1 MSSNFLNI
9 YFNKPDSSQNILLQA
24 VSDQMFAEL
33 VLKYFQKTGITM
45 DDQPQF
51 LFNSQSIPYDSC
63 KTLDDLKMRN
73 GAKID
78 VVIGKTIIGAL
89 II

>member
-1 MSSNFLNI
+1 MSFLNI
-9 YFNKPDSSQNILLQA
+9 YFNKANEHQTCLLQA
-24 VSDQMFAEL
+24 TSNMMFAEL
-33 VLKYFQKTGITM
+33 VMKYFQKTGITM

-63 KTLDDLKMRN
+63 KSLEDLKLRD

-78 VVIGKTIIGAL
+78 VVIGKTIIGA
-89 II
+89 I